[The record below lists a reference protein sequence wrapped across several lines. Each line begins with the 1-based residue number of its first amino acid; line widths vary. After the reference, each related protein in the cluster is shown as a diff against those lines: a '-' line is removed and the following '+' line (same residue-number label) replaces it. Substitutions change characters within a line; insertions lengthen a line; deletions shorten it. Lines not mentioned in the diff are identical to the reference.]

1 MTRRR
6 LSRGCCGCRHGTWRP
21 RCPGTRRRNLVA
33 ALQIGIGV
41 AVLAAAL
48 DVGIDVVADVVVVAV
63 AAGVVVVVVVFVVVV
78 GVVSVVVVVA
88 QVRFVV
94 LVIFQLS
101 FQNSPSLLKKKEVY
115 VRLD

>member
-21 RCPGTRRRNLVA
+21 RCPGTRQRNLVA
-33 ALQIGIGV
+33 ALQIGIGA
-41 AVLAAAL
+41 AVLADVL
-48 DVGIDVVADVVVVAV
+48 DVGFDVVAVVVVVGAVVADVVVV
-63 AAGVVVVVVVFVVVV
+63 
-78 GVVSVVVVVA
+78 VVSVVVVVA
-88 QVRFVV
+88 QVRFGV

>member
-21 RCPGTRRRNLVA
+21 RCPGTRQRNLVA
-33 ALQIGIGV
+33 ALQIGIGA
-41 AVLAAAL
+41 AVLADVL
-48 DVGIDVVADVVVVAV
+48 DVGIDVVAVVVVVVAV
-63 AAGVVVVVVVFVVVV
+63 VADVVVVV
-78 GVVSVVVVVA
+78 VVSVVVVVA
-88 QVRFVV
+88 QVRFGV

>member
-1 MTRRR
+1 MTRPR
-6 LSRGCCGCRHGTWRP
+6 LSRGCCGCRHGISRP
-21 RCPGTRRRNLVA
+21 RCPGTRQRNLVA

-41 AVLAAAL
+41 AVLAAVL
-48 DVGIDVVADVVVVAV
+48 DVGIDVVADVVVVVV
-63 AAGVVVVVVVFVVVV
+63 ADVVVVVV
-78 GVVSVVVVVA
+78 VVSVVVVVA
-88 QVRFVV
+88 QVRFGV